1 MEEKLLWMRLGTYL
15 TLTSE
20 EAGVILG
27 PDEAAASAMVKK
39 VVAEGRFRVSGDS
52 YIPACA
58 VDSFNKIYGG
68 DAEIRDIE
76 FDF

>member
-1 MEEKLLWMRLGTYL
+1 MEKKLLWMRLGAYL
-15 TLTSE
+15 TLTNE
-20 EAGVILG
+20 EASVILG
-27 PDEAAASAMVKK
+27 PDDAAANAMVKK

-58 VDSFNKIYGG
+58 VDSFNKTYGG
-68 DAEIRDIE
+68 DAEISDIE